1 VKLNVS
7 SGQKRPGIET
17 ITKENNM
24 KNKVSIIGAGMTGST
39 TAHWLAE
46 REIADLVLVDVV
58 EGMPQ
63 GKALDLQQA
72 LPVIGKDVRVMGS
85 NDYSATAGSDIVVIT
100 AGLPRKPGMSRDDL
114 LFANAEIVRKA
125 TEETIKYSPEAIFI
139 ILTNPLD
146 AMAYLAMKVAGVAP
160 QRVVG
165 QAGILDSARMRA
177 FVAMELGV
185 SVENIHCY
193 VLGGHGDEM
202 VPLTRA
208 SNVAGVP
215 LEDILPAGRLEAIV
229 DRTRKGGGE
238 IVSLLKTGSAYYAP
252 AAAIAQM
259 ADAILKDKHLIV
271 PASAYLQGEY
281 GLNDIFFGVPAQL
294 GRKGVEKVIE
304 YKLSEKELADLQK
317 SAQGCAE
324 NIAKL
329 K

>member
-1 VKLNVS
+1 
-7 SGQKRPGIET
+7 
-17 ITKENNM
+17 M

-46 REIADLVLVDVV
+46 REIADIVLVDVI

-63 GKALDLQQA
+63 GKALDLQEA
-72 LPVIGKDVRVMGS
+72 LPVIGKDVTVTGS
-85 NDYSATAGSDIVVIT
+85 NSYEPTAGSDIVVIT

-114 LFANAEIVRKA
+114 LAANADIVRKA
-125 TEETIKYSPEAIFI
+125 AEETIRLSPEAIFV

-146 AMAYLAMKVAGVAP
+146 VMTYLAMKVTGLP
-160 QRVVG
+160 PKRVFG

-177 FVAMELGV
+177 FVAMELNV

-202 VPLTRA
+202 VPLVRQ
-208 SNVAGVP
+208 SNVAGIP
-215 LEDILPAGRLEAIV
+215 LNEILPPDRLDAIV

-252 AAAIAQM
+252 AVAVTQM
-259 ADAILKDKHLIV
+259 VDAILKNKHLIV

-281 GLNDIFFGVPAQL
+281 GLRDIYFGVPAQL
-294 GRKGVEKVIE
+294 GRGGVEKVVE
-304 YKLSEKELADLQK
+304 YQLTDDERSEMQK
-317 SAQGCAE
+317 SAQGVVE
-324 NIAKL
+324 NVAKL
-329 K
+329 KF